1 MKKRDLICKIEYEIK
16 QIENDIAES
25 KSDSECEKR
34 QNDDTAENQEILNT
48 SIQVIK
54 ENDKEEL
61 PAWMKLFLE
70 RSNKSKP
77 SDEEVIPTVSGRT
90 PNDDSDEITT
100 PKCCSKENEMI
111 EVELLDTNEKCE
123 NDDALKKAGLQSKI
137 KQLKD
142 IFNVQTSKS
151 PSSSK
156 RVSHFISTQSIK
168 EKFENNVKTQETKS
182 LMKSPNK
189 KLIDLSQ
196 YFNIETTDGTNKKP
210 SEIEKMKW
218 KYQEKP
224 RDSNL
229 QNFNL
234 IEKADN
240 INFDDINHEKV
251 FRENVQKYLDLI
263 DESETDSK
271 MLSSKPL
278 KKELPISQLDK
289 SKLQDLFKDQDA
301 LTRSKTSKL
310 MVNKLSKSL
319 NFLNE
324 PSSESIGQTRKV
336 KEELKK
342 MSGAET
348 LRKDFFA
355 AKDSSQCEELIKN
368 RVSRK
373 IIQNPFNN
381 NYLKSKEDTSRI
393 RPTKVWRP
401 KIIPMKMVQ
410 NSMTTKVSKDE
421 SIRKD
426 AKSKDPILNIFNE
439 IGVNR
444 YTKRNDNTIETE
456 NNHED
461 DMEEILNYEDSEEI
475 RQYEAD
481 LRQKYSLDYGSSSED
496 SIHEKSS
503 MKPSDSFSSLMNI
516 LSTMRKSKLSKSV
529 SACKLNLFG
538 QINQEKCMKK
548 NIDIDVE
555 LPSNSDLKRLYNS
568 SLNTCNDTNKEIK
581 RSLEDELNNIR
592 SSRSLKVMHNEKI

>member
-1 MKKRDLICKIEYEIK
+1 MLNKDNTVSLDVTNQQEKGNIKKLSPSQLLFSDQTKAMTESSKATRVPVVIDREAFERTIQNFDINRKVLMLQITHCFFLIKFFQDSSADQRNLSELQLKKRDLICKIEYEIK

-34 QNDDTAENQEILNT
+34 QNDTAENQEILNT

-100 PKCCSKENEMI
+100 PECCSKENEMI
-111 EVELLDTNEKCE
+111 EVELHDTNEKCK
-123 NDDALKKAGLQSKI
+123 NDDALKKACLQSKI

-263 DESETDSK
+263 DESETDNK

-289 SKLQDLFKDQDA
+289 SKLQDLFKDQEA

-310 MVNKLSKSL
+310 MVTKLSKSL

-324 PSSESIGQTRKV
+324 PSSEIIGQTSKV

-342 MSGAET
+342 MSGAQT
-348 LRKDFFA
+348 LSKDFLA
-355 AKDSSQCEELIKN
+355 VKESSQCEDLIKN
-368 RVSRK
+368 RQGSIFFSERGLSAWWVIVVLTLSLTGISHFDVKAIVESQISICYVS
-373 IIQNPFNN
+373 NS
-381 NYLKSKEDTSRI
+381 LKS
-393 RPTKVWRP
+393 
-401 KIIPMKMVQ
+401 IIPHIP
-410 NSMTTKVSKDE
+410 SHH
-421 SIRKD
+421 
-426 AKSKDPILNIFNE
+426 L
-439 IGVNR
+439 
-444 YTKRNDNTIETE
+444 
-456 NNHED
+456 
-461 DMEEILNYEDSEEI
+461 
-475 RQYEAD
+475 
-481 LRQKYSLDYGSSSED
+481 KYHLQD
-496 SIHEKSS
+496 
-503 MKPSDSFSSLMNI
+503 
-516 LSTMRKSKLSKSV
+516 
-529 SACKLNLFG
+529 LNLLIS
-538 QINQEKCMKK
+538 Q
-548 NIDIDVE
+548 
-555 LPSNSDLKRLYNS
+555 L
-568 SLNTCNDTNKEIK
+568 
-581 RSLEDELNNIR
+581 
-592 SSRSLKVMHNEKI
+592 